1 MNTKPLFSGL
11 ILRQMNTTII
21 IQGSSKSDGDT
32 NTVLNYLNTSNQFD
46 IIDLNTKS
54 IGHFDYGFKNA
65 NDDFLPLMES
75 IIEKYDTILFATPV
89 YWYSMSGILK
99 VFFDRISDL
108 LKTEKDIGRKLRG
121 KNMGMISVSNS
132 NDLKEGFSMPFI
144 ETANYLG
151 MNYLGDM
158 HAWVE
163 NGEVDV
169 EAKKL
174 IESFRNKL

>member
-1 MNTKPLFSGL
+1 MNKTV
-11 ILRQMNTTII
+11 I
-21 IQGSSKSDGDT
+21 IQGSSKSNGDT
-32 NTVLNYLNTSNQFD
+32 NTVVNYLNTTNQFD

-54 IGHFDYGFKNA
+54 IGHFDYDFKNT
-65 NDDFLPLMES
+65 NDDFLEIMKEV
-75 IIEKYDTILFATPV
+75 IEKYDTIIFATPV

-121 KNMGMISVSNS
+121 KNMAMISCSNA
-132 NDLKEGFSMPFI
+132 NDLKEGFSMPF
-144 ETANYLG
+144 EESANYLG

-158 HAWVE
+158 HAWAGDGDI
-163 NGEVDV
+163 NV

-174 IESFRNKL
+174 IKDFRNKF

>member
-1 MNTKPLFSGL
+1 
-11 ILRQMNTTII
+11 MNTTVI
-21 IQGSSKSDGDT
+21 IQGSSKSNGDT
-32 NTVLNYLNTSNQFD
+32 NTILNYLNTSNQFD
-46 IIDLNTKS
+46 IIDLNTKN
-54 IGHFDYGFKNA
+54 IGHFDYDFKNA
-65 NDDFLPLMES
+65 NDDFLQLMEE
-75 IIEKYDTILFATPV
+75 IIEKYDTIIFATPV

-121 KNMGMISVSNS
+121 KSMAMISCSNA

-151 MNYLGDM
+151 MSYLGDI

-163 NGEVDV
+163 NGKISEEVK
-169 EAKKL
+169 E
-174 IESFRNKL
+174 IINTFRLKI